1 MGEILLSRN
10 DVLQF
15 SQQARS
21 IIPAP
26 IGILL
31 ILYYPQSIPAGVAA
45 PATSVQRSVQYV
57 ALTAVGPFDG
67 RRAILEC
74 LAAYELASSW

>member
-10 DVLQF
+10 DVLQV

-31 ILYYPQSIPAGVAA
+31 ILHLPQSIRVGVAA
-45 PATSVQRSVQYV
+45 PATSVQRSVQCF
-57 ALTAVGPFDG
+57 ASTTVGPFDR
-67 RRAILEC
+67 RRAVL
-74 LAAYELASSW
+74 

>member
-15 SQQARS
+15 SLQAEI

-31 ILYYPQSIPAGVAA
+31 ILYYPQSIQAGVAA

-57 ALTAVGPFDG
+57 APTTVGPFDR
-67 RRAILEC
+67 RRAVLLC
-74 LAAYELASSW
+74 LAAYALA